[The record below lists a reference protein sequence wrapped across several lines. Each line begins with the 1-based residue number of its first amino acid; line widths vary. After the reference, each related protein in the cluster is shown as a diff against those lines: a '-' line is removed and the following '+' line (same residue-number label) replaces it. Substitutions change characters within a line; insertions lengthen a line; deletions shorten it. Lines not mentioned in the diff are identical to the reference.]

1 MKELKHKPKI
11 LQSAPKVGQ
20 ETNVKLYHKLI
31 DGWAVE
37 IIEVYNHV
45 LVLKSLINLFM
56 YHSLQMCTTNVLFLQ
71 LIDKELSEKILRE
84 TSSAKPSE
92 TTRTMRQIFTLG
104 ELSQICPHRINKKM
118 FLLMQSIIFQQ
129 VLISCYYTT
138 MLCLKFGGY
147 NCSIEK

>member
-1 MKELKHKPKI
+1 MKEPKQKPKI
-11 LQSAPKVGQ
+11 LLSAPKVGQ

-37 IIEVYNHV
+37 IIEVTEYS
-45 LVLKSLINLFM
+45 LILKSLINHIIFVCVIFLTFVI
-56 YHSLQMCTTNVLFLQ
+56 YNNLLFLQ

-84 TSSAKPSE
+84 TSTSKPAE

-129 VLISCYYTT
+129 VLTSFCYTALSY
-138 MLCLKFGGY
+138 LKF
-147 NCSIEK
+147 ILT